1 MQITNLYHTMNYSDI
16 DFTVIIPHRDSI
28 GTLQRLF
35 DSIPVS
41 DKIEVILIDNSSTP
55 VTHEDIGIKRNYTLL
70 YSEPSRGAG
79 GARNVG
85 IENAHGK
92 WLLFAD
98 ADDFFTE
105 DAFETFYSQFHSDAE
120 LIYFCIDGIYLDTGE
135 HSDRG
140 DGYTQLV
147 RDFLSGKISEMDIRL
162 SFPSPYA
169 KMVRHELVKRHQIR
183 YDEVPVNNDDYFSLL
198 SGYYAQ
204 KIGAVNK
211 IVYIVTVSKGSLTKR
226 RDFNAIQSSFLVILR
241 HNQFLRQHHLS
252 QYQKSVMLSFYY
264 VRHFGIKKIF
274 EFIKLLIKFKQN
286 PLIGCQR
293 WFKTYTLYKKK
304 QDREKKFETY

>member
-1 MQITNLYHTMNYSDI
+1 MSNYPF
-16 DFTVIIPHRDSI
+16 DFSIIIPHRDS
-28 GTLQRLF
+28 LHFLPKLF
-35 DSIPVS
+35 STITNS
-41 DKIEVILIDNSSTP
+41 EKIEIILVDNSP
-55 VTHEDIGIKRNYTLL
+55 IPIKMEEVKTDKHFELI
-70 YSEPSRGAG
+70 YSSPERGAG

-162 SFPSPYA
+162 SFPSPCA